1 MWIEKVPALTAVER
15 ALLISLQAKVLIIG
29 GINLHFQV
37 LSRILL
43 ASSVML
49 LGPWLGSW

>member
-1 MWIEKVPALTAVER
+1 MWIEKVPSLTAVAR

-37 LSRILL
+37 LRGIFL
-43 ASSVML
+43 ASSDML
-49 LGPWLGSW
+49 LGLWFGSW